1 MKRLLVALTVVALLA
16 VFAVP
21 ALANQIRPIDP
32 GSGITD
38 TAGMVKTRK

>member
-21 ALANQIRPIDP
+21 ALAQQARPIDP
-32 GSGITD
+32 GATYS
-38 TAGMVKTRK
+38 AGVRKTNK